1 MPTSIGSTPG
11 YTQENSEITTIPIDE
26 GLYAWL
32 PVDISNTWIYSYT
45 AYINS
50 DHATWR
56 VSDTVIDV
64 QERSGYTIARI
75 QREVTL
81 ISDQTSVNF
90 PDEPVSG
97 EYWYLTNG
105 SYLYK
110 QTGSLDPDAI
120 TDSWLELVYP
130 ISPGVCWYP
139 DPAQRSDM
147 AVVTPSPGVTIP
159 GCRYVAG
166 EPINI
171 ETLSGLFETC
181 YSIIT
186 TYNSGSTII
195 TFCPG
200 IGIVGWKY
208 DHLGTHFGYEAVIIG
223 YSMDLP

>member
-1 MPTSIGSTPG
+1 
-11 YTQENSEITTIPIDE
+11 
-26 GLYAWL
+26 
-32 PVDISNTWIYSYT
+32 
-45 AYINS
+45 
-50 DHATWR
+50 
-56 VSDTVIDV
+56 VIDV

-223 YSMDLP
+223 YSINLP